1 MFALRHRDQNGG
13 KGQVVDVALYESVFN
28 MMESLIPEQDFLGH
42 TRERSGSAMP
52 GIAPTN
58 AYRCNDGHHVL
69 VAGNGDGIFRRLMA
83 AIGRPDLGAD
93 PRFAQNDG
101 RVAGVAEID
110 AAIEAWTSV
119 RTQDE
124 VLRVLAGA
132 GVPAGKI
139 YSAADILDD
148 PQYLARE
155 MICDITTGDGAR
167 MKVPGIVPK
176 LSATPGSIRAAAP
189 DLGQHTDAVLAGM
202 GLGADD
208 IARLRREGIIA

>member
-1 MFALRHRDQNGG
+1 
-13 KGQVVDVALYESVFN
+13 
-28 MMESLIPEQDFLGH
+28 
-42 TRERSGSAMP
+42 
-52 GIAPTN
+52 
-58 AYRCNDGHHVL
+58 
-69 VAGNGDGIFRRLMA
+69 MA